1 MGVTLQLRN
10 QEYRKDNQ
18 RAPRKKTTELQ
29 SLDSQP
35 TFGDMLDKSGKVQ
48 FNLNAKQRVAA
59 AGVNV
64 KPSSK
69 RKKLAFAFK
78 SHETSINSQHPE
90 TYPAF
95 KEQQRQTHCEG
106 VKNGQAL
113 FQTKKNPIIA

>member
-1 MGVTLQLRN
+1 MFLHFPEEAKVWASPYNSGTKSTERIISKLQG
-10 QEYRKDNQ
+10 
-18 RAPRKKTTELQ
+18 KTTELQ

-35 TFGDMLDKSGKVQ
+35 TFGEVLDKSGKVQ
-48 FNLNAKQRVAA
+48 LNLNAKQRVAA

-106 VKNGQAL
+106 VKNG
-113 FQTKKNPIIA
+113 